1 MPIYDSG
8 SSYAGIRQAR
18 QVANQQRLLADAA
31 LRTAIQ
37 NAMTAYQQLTS
48 SRAQLVSLEA
58 AIKANNIALQ
68 GTKRKQELGN
78 MTVLDVLN
86 AEQTLLNSKVQRVQ
100 TRRNALVA
108 AYQLMLATGHL
119 NAREISL
126 PVELY
131 DADYYRDKASW
142 KLFGFG
148 DAVPDATHE

>member
-1 MPIYDSG
+1 MIAAHLMP
-8 SSYAGIRQAR
+8 GIRQAR

-86 AEQTLLNSKVQRVQ
+86 AEQTLLNSKVQPRANPPQ
-100 TRRNALVA
+100 CLGRLLSIDAGDRS
-108 AYQLMLATGHL
+108 
-119 NAREISL
+119 SL
-126 PVELY
+126 CQ
-131 DADYYRDKASW
+131 
-142 KLFGFG
+142 GN
-148 DAVPDATHE
+148 